1 MFRIYMTTQPPE
13 LQPLS
18 FASVQG
24 LVSSWVVWNG
34 SRAPATWLRNSS
46 AHCSLVHLLI
56 LSKCAFRRVTSCF
69 KLSWST
75 PVGIFQPKVKLALDM
90 QNCGLWKSEKTW
102 WKYEN
107 EICEQRLM
115 EWTVCW
121 LSGIRIN
128 AWSTKSSSWFL
139 GCSHWDHH
147 HLYFYQAK
155 DVLEVVINMMA
166 QFDKNYFPEKK
177 PVFLVKIQTGSW
189 EYSKIICERMK
200 VITILI

>member
-69 KLSWST
+69 KLSWSA

-90 QNCGLWKSEKTW
+90 QNCGLWKSENPD
-102 WKYEN
+102 EN
-107 EICEQRLM
+107 ENMKMRSVNKRLM
-115 EWTVCW
+115 EWTGMLTQWYSYKCME
-121 LSGIRIN
+121 
-128 AWSTKSSSWFL
+128 
-139 GCSHWDHH
+139 
-147 HLYFYQAK
+147 YQK
-155 DVLEVVINMMA
+155 FKLIFGVFTLRS
-166 QFDKNYFPEKK
+166 P
-177 PVFLVKIQTGSW
+177 PLVFLPSQRCFGSGQTW
-189 EYSKIICERMK
+189 WNNTKIIFQYSSKSRVWSLETPLPPPK
-200 VITILI
+200 H

>member
-75 PVGIFQPKVKLALDM
+75 PVGIFQPKVKLAF
-90 QNCGLWKSEKTW
+90 GYAKLWVVEV
-102 WKYEN
+102 WKN
-107 EICEQRLM
+107 LM
-115 EWTVCW
+115 KIWKWDLWTKDSWNGQVCW

-155 DVLEVVINMMA
+155 DVLEVVKHDGTT
-166 QFDKNYFPEKK
+166 QKLFSSVRRELSLKSRD
-177 PVFLVKIQTGSW
+177 
-189 EYSKIICERMK
+189 
-200 VITILI
+200 TIAPS